1 MPLARQIASLDPD
14 RLDPLDLD
22 SHFNAACMRDVDP
35 AKEPALHALLGLRGT
50 SLDRG
55 RPDLWEAVVA
65 DLQRRAETLK
75 GAVIACFEAESLV
88 ACAFLN
94 DDADPADVDHVEAI
108 REALMN
114 ARFEVS
120 RGFDPARIRSELGL
134 L

>member
-1 MPLARQIASLDPD
+1 MPLARQIASLNPET
-14 RLDPLDLD
+14 LDPLDAN
-22 SHFNAACMRDVDP
+22 SHFNSACMRDVDP
-35 AKEPALHALLGLRGT
+35 VREPALHALLGLQ
-50 SLDRG
+50 SPALNRG

-65 DLQRRAETLK
+65 DLQRQAETLT

-88 ACAFLN
+88 ACSFLN

-120 RGFDPARIRSELGL
+120 RGFDPVRIRSELAL